1 METDNNIDLIQEMD
15 TAQIFS
21 LTSDISVQK
30 NLSALRFLS
39 KIKHGEKINAKD
51 LFVRDNDSVIQRLL
65 RTVRN
70 FTAYISA
77 SDIVESKESTLKF
90 IQETVDDSITLIAVY
105 RQDRDDF
112 KQSIAD
118 IIVKNLE
125 ESKGG
130 VWKLIQTYRDDR
142 RFISDA
148 EAVLLTL
155 DARVKSLK
163 KKGYMKGFSDDS
175 FMPKELCEINPLP
188 ELPQKNSDSN
198 SNSNYNSNS
207 NSETNE

>member
-1 METDNNIDLIQEMD
+1 MDSNNIDVIQEMD

-30 NLSALRFLS
+30 NLSALRFLA
-39 KIKHGEKINAKD
+39 KIKQGEKINAKD
-51 LFVRDNDSVIQRLL
+51 LFVRDNDSVMQRIL

-70 FTAYISA
+70 MTAYISA

-90 IQETVDDSITLIAVY
+90 IQDTIDDSITLIAVY
-105 RQDRDDF
+105 RQDRDEF

-125 ESKGG
+125 ASKSG
-130 VWKLIQTYRDDR
+130 VWDLIKTYKNDR
-142 RFISDA
+142 KFISDA

-163 KKGYMKGFSDDS
+163 TKGYMKGFSDAS
-175 FMPKELCEINPLP
+175 FMPIIDEG
-188 ELPQKNSDSN
+188 DSIMN
-198 SNSNYNSNS
+198 TQ
-207 NSETNE
+207 NSENIDTI